1 MKNKKG
7 EKMNENKEQKPE
19 NEISYISKISYM
31 RLKAALIIG
40 TLSILIMVLINWM
53 ILTSKWFEMMLDS
66 PLLTWFLASL
76 VYFEVIGAII
86 LIICNCILYK
96 FSFYKWLLVA
106 ILILLIGMLLR
117 PIIDN
122 YMMFDKLL
130 PYYLGR

>member
-1 MKNKKG
+1 
-7 EKMNENKEQKPE
+7 MNENKEQKPE